1 LGSHDEAGWI
11 GNAIFELIPMKNTL
25 ERARS
30 LPAGATVSVT
40 ASPDK
45 GMSAT
50 IDLALEL
57 ARWGLN
63 VIPHISARATKTK
76 LELAGIVDE
85 LHRANITH
93 VFVVGGDAT
102 EPGEFFDAMELLTA
116 LDSLGHP
123 FQRIGVTGY
132 PEGHPSITDAQ
143 LLAALVDKT
152 QYASYLA
159 TQMCFDAAAIESW
172 VHTVRAAGVEL
183 PIWLGVPGAVD
194 AGRLLTIGARIGVG
208 ESLRYLRKNRAI
220 TKVIRGGTSA
230 TDGLLDTLDPMSADL
245 GLSGLHVFTFN
256 AVADTV
262 AWWEHR
268 SQVDGDS

>member
-1 LGSHDEAGWI
+1 LGSHDEAGWV

-50 IDLALEL
+50 IDLTLEL

-159 TQMCFDAAAIESW
+159 TQMCFDASAIESW

-208 ESLRYLRKNRAI
+208 KSLRYLRKNRAI

-230 TDGLLDTLDPMSADL
+230 TDSLLDTLDPMSADL

-268 SQVDGDS
+268 LQVDGDS